1 MRAKRDFQ
9 RDIEMNNAAKIT
21 RREMLKRSAGFGLL
35 GLLPGKTLWG
45 DAGMLVEGIGLPDWA
60 VDEIRDGVA
69 RYRAWKGADM
79 TVAFPLVTDIH
90 SHVAAT
96 PSGRDWSDA
105 KSHVLFQ
112 RAIAREIGAD
122 FLANL
127 GDLDLDV
134 DILGDAPPMDKV
146 WAVIDD
152 YKKLYAHE
160 GCPVLFA
167 MGNHDHAKKRFSS
180 RQFGD
185 AFNRGINGGT
195 AAWLHLSEDGTWG
208 YLDLTDKRFRAIFLN
223 TSDEGYLGFSARQM
237 QDLSDALSSAD
248 EGWHVAV
255 LQHANIPHFIANW
268 RRFIDDGNFKRSGIE
283 RQMIED
289 FANHRGDLVQ
299 GFHNPPIRG
308 QFDGVKWD
316 FAKSRAN
323 LVGVFQGHLHA
334 ESYLKYAKVNYVIRP
349 GYGTIPLD
357 CRCGEWRDPKR
368 DPADGRQ
375 VFSTAKSMMIDL
387 VAIKPEKRQV
397 HVFRI
402 GFGGPE
408 SELEYVY

>member
-1 MRAKRDFQ
+1 
-9 RDIEMNNAAKIT
+9 MN
-21 RREMLKRSAGFGLL
+21 RREFIAGGAMAVAFADLPCCLADEGLNVAGF
-35 GLLPGKTLWG
+35 
-45 DAGMLVEGIGLPDWA
+45 ALPDWA
-60 VDEIRDGVA
+60 VGEIRAGVA
-69 RYRAWKGADM
+69 RYRSWKSADE
-79 TVAFPLVTDIH
+79 TVAFPLMTDIH
-90 SHVAAT
+90 SHVAAELA
-96 PSGRDWSDA
+96 GRNWKDA

-134 DILGDAPPMDKV
+134 DILGGIPPMDKV
-146 WAVIDD
+146 QAVIDD
-152 YKKLYAHE
+152 FKRLYANE
-160 GCPVLFA
+160 ERPVLFA
-167 MGNHDHAKKRFSS
+167 MGNHDHARGRFTS
-180 RQFGD
+180 REFGD
-185 AFNRGINGGT
+185 TFNRGINGGKSVR
-195 AAWLHLSEDGTWG
+195 LNLSEDGTWG
-208 YLDLTDKRFRAIFLN
+208 HLDLPDKRFRAIFLN

-237 QDLSDALSSAD
+237 QDLSDALSSAG

-255 LQHANIPHFIANW
+255 LQHANIPSFIASW
-268 RRFIDDGNFKRSGIE
+268 RRFIEDGNFKRSGIE

-316 FAKSRAN
+316 FSHVQAN
-323 LVGVFQGHLHA
+323 LIGVFQGHLHA
-334 ESYLKYAKVNYVIRP
+334 ESYLKYARVNYVIRP

-368 DPADGRQ
+368 DPTDGHP
-375 VFSTAKSMMIDL
+375 VFSSAKSMMVDL